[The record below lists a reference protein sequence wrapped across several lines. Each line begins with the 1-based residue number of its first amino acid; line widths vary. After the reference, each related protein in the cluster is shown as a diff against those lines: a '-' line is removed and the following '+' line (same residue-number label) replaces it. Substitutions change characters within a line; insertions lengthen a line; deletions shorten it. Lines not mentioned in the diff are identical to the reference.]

1 MGFWNNVIS
10 YAAVGFF
17 AVGVV
22 GQRSPANKP
31 VEPAIAQTAQ
41 TAPQVSPTPLVQPKT
56 SNSLRQL
63 QLKLS
68 VSSPQDLKVKQGDR
82 VITGQVLADRVEER
96 SHLTVQRQ
104 ALNLSLK
111 QIQARTI
118 APPPAPLPV
127 PQVKQLPPISYAEEE
142 AAISLSGMTIK
153 QAERAFQLQQQEVKT
168 APLEESS
175 AVTRASVEVQ
185 NRQRL
190 VDNQKR
196 KIDAV
201 ALLKDLPSSVM
212 PHEQEVLKQKE
223 AELQQAQADY
233 QQTQAKLSAAQ
244 ARETEKLQQLAES
257 LEKARAD
264 QQLAIARLQT
274 KKDQRAYTEYEASV
288 TAARRT
294 EERNQA
300 EQSYSRQFQD
310 AEQQRRE
317 RDFQVAQISTK
328 IAEVDDKLQTLS
340 TVTSPYSGVIKRLK
354 VVGQNDRN
362 LSVELILSIGSTVS
376 GTWGRTKAPA
386 PSSITPKPNQ
396 AFNGSSPPGG

>member
-10 YAAVGFF
+10 YATIGLF

-31 VEPAIAQTAQ
+31 VEPAIAQTA
-41 TAPQVSPTPLVQPKT
+41 PQVSPIPLVQPKT

-111 QIQARTI
+111 QIESRTI

-142 AAISLSGMTIK
+142 AAIRAAAMNVQ
-153 QAERAFQLQQQEVKT
+153 QAGRNFQVQQQSLKSE
-168 APLEESS
+168 PLEESS
-175 AVTRASVEVQ
+175 AVASSAVEVQ
-185 NRQRL
+185 NQQRI

-201 ALLKDLPSSVM
+201 ALLKNLPDSVM
-212 PHEQEVLKQKE
+212 AHEQEVLKQKD
-223 AELQQAQADY
+223 ATLQQAQANY
-233 QQTQAKLSAAQ
+233 KQAQAKLSAASVAQ
-244 ARETEKLQQLAES
+244 TEKLWQLAQS

-362 LSVELILSIGSTVS
+362 LSVELILSVDGTVS
-376 GTWGRTKAPA
+376 GTGGRVNAPA